1 MKIAIIGTGSL
12 GKSLATHLF
21 ASFDVHCFGRRE
33 EQWGIH
39 QTLEIESNLQVL
51 SQFDLIF
58 LAAQDQ
64 EIENIVHQIN
74 DYVTEKQWIVHGSG
88 TVSRDILFSLN
99 AKTAVIHF
107 LQTFFSETWRE
118 ENPFS
123 GISGTMIG
131 DAYILSFFKE
141 LATLHKMT
149 VLEVTEDQ
157 KKQIHIAAVFACNF
171 QHAILDAANRVAGI
185 EDPKAVE
192 FLKPLLEK
200 TMKVIQEHGVLNSL
214 SGPVKRGDVKT
225 LEMHKKT
232 LESQPDLQK
241 LYTELA
247 DYLILRLK
255 DRGEWKG

>member
-12 GKSLATHLF
+12 GKALATHLF
-21 ASFDVHCFGRRE
+21 ASFEVQCFGRRE
-33 EQWGIH
+33 ELWGNRK
-39 QTLEIESNLQVL
+39 TLELESNLNQL

-64 EIENIVHQIN
+64 QIEIIVHQIN
-74 DYVTEKQWIVHGSG
+74 DFVSEKQWIVHGSG
-88 TVSRDILFSLN
+88 TISRDILLSLKL
-99 AKTAVIHF
+99 KTAVIHF
-107 LQTFFSETWRE
+107 LQTFFIETWRE

-131 DAYILSFFKE
+131 DVEILSFFKE
-141 LATLHKMT
+141 LASKHNITF
-149 VLEVTEDQ
+149 LEVSEDQ

-185 EDPKAVE
+185 QDPNAVE
-192 FLKPLLEK
+192 FLKPLIGK
-200 TMKVIQEHGVLNSL
+200 TMKVIQDHGVINSL

-225 LEMHKKT
+225 IEMHKKT
-232 LESQPDLQK
+232 LESQPDLQN

-255 DRGEWKG
+255 ELGEWKG